1 MTLKTLITIVVAG
14 AALTVGAQSAFAMGD
29 ASDRATQ
36 TQVNLNP
43 DAVDRA
49 VNAQL
54 SAPSNVSRYPDAV
67 DRAVANRVQSGAP
80 NGHTDRYEIDL
91 PNGPVAA
98 PTTGSGRE
106 IEWPQ
111 LGIGFGVGVVFL
123 LGLILV
129 VRLTRSRP
137 FAHG

>member
-1 MTLKTLITIVVAG
+1 VAFPPAG
-14 AALTVGAQSAFAMGD
+14 AALTVGAHSAFAMGD